1 MPKLGGLQKAFKV
14 EITATTK
21 VAASAARTWQVLSD
35 TASYPR
41 WNPFVRRL
49 DGTLTKGQR
58 IEVHLQQ
65 GDSKPHTVKPR
76 VVEVEPGRS
85 FAWLGHVGFP
95 GLFNARH
102 RFSVEPTS
110 DGGSRLVQHETLS
123 GLLTP
128 LFRRMLTH
136 ETPIAFAALNDAL
149 AIRAV
154 Q

>member
-1 MPKLGGLQKAFKV
+1 MTTTHVTKRAFKI

-21 VAASAARTWQVLSD
+21 IAAPAARTWQVLSD
-35 TASYPR
+35 TDSYPQ

-58 IEVHLQQ
+58 IEVRLQQ

-85 FAWLGHVGFP
+85 FAWLGHVGLP
-95 GLFNARH
+95 GMFGARH

-110 DGGSRLVQHETLS
+110 DGASQLIQHETLS

-128 LFRRMLTH
+128 LFRRMLTQ

-149 AIRAV
+149 ALRTV